1 MNDGVRK
8 IGIVMAAGAT
18 LALGACMS
26 DPSGDEPALL
36 AQINAAVNAPGTRP
50 PSFAEVPVKP
60 TDMRTPVQWRTA
72 VGDEE
77 AARQRVL
84 ADTAPATFAL
94 KGDTDAFA
102 ARARAEATN
111 DAPAAPTAADRK
123 ESEAYAA
130 SLREQAS
137 PPSSTPR

>member
-8 IGIVMAAGAT
+8 IGSVLAAGVT
-18 LALGACMS
+18 LALGGCMS
-26 DPSGDEPALL
+26 DPSGDEPAMLVR
-36 AQINAAVNAPGTRP
+36 INEAVNAPGTRP
-50 PSFAEVPVKP
+50 PSFAEVPAKP
-60 TDMRTPVQWRTA
+60 TDLKTPVQWRAA
-72 VGDEE
+72 VGAEE
-77 AARQRVL
+77 AARERVI
-84 ADTAPATFAL
+84 AETDPSTFAL

-111 DAPAAPTAADRK
+111 DAPAAPTAADRR
-123 ESEAYAA
+123 ESEVYAA